1 MEKRNLSPILALSCL
16 IMAIWSS
23 GKSLLGMLAKIVYTA
38 AAVTF
43 ILSFLRDISVIKISK
58 ESGHH
63 E

>member
-38 AAVTF
+38 GC
-43 ILSFLRDISVIKISK
+43 RDIYPVVFK
-58 ESGHH
+58 GTLV
-63 E
+63 